1 MISAPHWNACEP
13 RFLIKFTAALKP
25 LTIVSLMAVIFSV
38 TAVFT
43 LFQILETVFFIAF
56 MTVLTVFLMPFQM
69 LDTVEEIAL
78 STDDT
83 NPLIAFHTAD
93 TTA

>member
-1 MISAPHWNACEP
+1 
-13 RFLIKFTAALKP
+13 
-25 LTIVSLMAVIFSV
+25 
-38 TAVFT
+38 
-43 LFQILETVFFIAF
+43 

-69 LDTVEEIAL
+69 LDIVVEIAL
-78 STDDT
+78 STDDM